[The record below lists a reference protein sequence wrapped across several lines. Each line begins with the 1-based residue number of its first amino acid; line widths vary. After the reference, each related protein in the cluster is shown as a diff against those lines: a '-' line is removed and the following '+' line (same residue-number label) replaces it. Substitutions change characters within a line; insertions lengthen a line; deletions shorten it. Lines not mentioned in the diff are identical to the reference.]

1 MAQSIDRKIIIDTDR
16 KEGQIFKVH
25 EYDGRFTVY
34 RIESGII
41 FSDSRKI
48 GETRSLEDAITLIKT
63 SVAGTVRNVN
73 IKNW

>member
-1 MAQSIDRKIIIDTDR
+1 MPQSIDRKIIIDTDR

-25 EYDGRFTVY
+25 EYDGRFTVS
-34 RIESGII
+34 RIETGMI
-41 FSDSRKI
+41 FDDSRKI
-48 GETRSLEDAITLIKT
+48 GETRSLDDAITLIKT

>member
-1 MAQSIDRKIIIDTDR
+1 MDKKVVIDTDR
-16 KEGQIFKVH
+16 KQGQVFKVH

-34 RIESGII
+34 QIDPGVI

-63 SVAGTVRNVN
+63 SVAGTVRNVQ